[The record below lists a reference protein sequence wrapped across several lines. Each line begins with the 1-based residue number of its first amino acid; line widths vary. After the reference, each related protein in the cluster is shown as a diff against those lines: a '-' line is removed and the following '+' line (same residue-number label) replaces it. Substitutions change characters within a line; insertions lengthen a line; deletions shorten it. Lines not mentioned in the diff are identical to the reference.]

1 MANNI
6 ERFEDEAAFTA
17 LLGWLGII
25 NNQATHITNDE
36 FLTMKDIVEFFQYST
51 FKDIEKYFNEV
62 NKTYGNA
69 SCQELRV
76 RFSPRVISWFSGVI
90 W

>member
-17 LLGWLGII
+17 LLGRLGII

-36 FLTMKDIVEFFQYST
+36 FLTMKDIVEFFQFST

-62 NKTYGNA
+62 NKGLFLLNCT
-69 SCQELRV
+69 SFSFHLR
-76 RFSPRVISWFSGVI
+76 SSSI
-90 W
+90 